1 MSSTFMKTS
10 KNFFK
15 IESNYAN
22 EPLLRRKKT
31 KLKDEDCFLHFF
43 PKKLPE
49 GHFTGF

>member
-1 MSSTFMKTS
+1 MKTS

-31 KLKDEDCFLHFF
+31 KLKDEDYFLHFF
-43 PKKLPE
+43 PKKLPV
-49 GHFTGF
+49 GRFTGF